1 MTISAQLMSAVVMV
15 LSGIFVGCVI
25 DCARTIIHTLP
36 KKLWLQKIKPVLE
49 ITVWIFLGFCT
60 FYFLYLIKGG
70 QWRAV
75 DPIFQLVGIV
85 SYEIIFA
92 RFFRFIGRVFIFIF
106 INPIVLIVR
115 FLFSIVRF
123 LFRFC
128 MNIIK
133 LLLTPFIKLYYVIN
147 RKRFKKQ

>member
-25 DCARTIIHTLP
+25 DCARTIIHALP
-36 KKLWLQKIKPVLE
+36 KKLWLLKIKPVLE
-49 ITVWIFLGFCT
+49 IMVWIFLGFCT

-75 DPIFQLVGIV
+75 DPIFQLVGIA
-85 SYEIIFA
+85 SYEIFFA
-92 RFFRFIGRVFIFIF
+92 RFFRFIGRVFIFIC
-106 INPIVLIVR
+106 IKPIVLIVH
-115 FLFSIVRF
+115 FLFSIVRL

-128 MNIIK
+128 MNTIK
-133 LLLTPFIKLYYVIN
+133 FLLTPFIKLYDVIS
-147 RKRFKKQ
+147 RMHFKKQ

>member
-1 MTISAQLMSAVVMV
+1 MTISAQLMGAVVMV

-25 DCARTIIHTLP
+25 DCARTIIHSLP
-36 KKLWLQKIKPVLE
+36 KKLWLQKITPVLE
-49 ITVWIFLGFCT
+49 IIVWISLGVCT

-75 DPIFQLVGIV
+75 DPIFQLAGII
-85 SYEIIFA
+85 SYEFIFA

-106 INPIVLIVR
+106 IKPIVLIFR
-115 FLFSIVRF
+115 FIFSIVRF

-133 LLLTPFIKLYYVIN
+133 LLLTPFIKLYNVTI
-147 RKRFKKQ
+147 RKLFKKQ

>member
-1 MTISAQLMSAVVMV
+1 MTISAQLVSAVVMF

-25 DCARTIIHTLP
+25 DCARTIIHLLP
-36 KKLWLQKIKPVLE
+36 KKNWLQKVKPILE
-49 ITVWIFLGFCT
+49 VTVWIFLGFCT

-75 DPIFQLVGIV
+75 DPIFQLAGIV
-85 SYEIIFA
+85 SYELIFA
-92 RFFRFIGRVFIFIF
+92 RFFRFIGRVLIFIF
-106 INPIVLIVR
+106 IKPIVLIVQ

-128 MNIIK
+128 LSILT
-133 LLLTPFIKLYYVIN
+133 LLLTPFIKLYDVFI

>member
-1 MTISAQLMSAVVMV
+1 MTISAQLVSAVVMF

-25 DCARTIIHTLP
+25 DCARTIIHLLP
-36 KKLWLQKIKPVLE
+36 KKNWLQKVKPILE
-49 ITVWIFLGFCT
+49 VTVWIFLGFCT

-75 DPIFQLVGIV
+75 DPIFQLAGIV
-85 SYEIIFA
+85 SYELIFA
-92 RFFRFIGRVFIFIF
+92 RFFRFIGRVLIFIF
-106 INPIVLIVR
+106 IKPIVLIVQ

-128 MNIIK
+128 VRILT
-133 LLLTPFIKLYYVIN
+133 LLLTPFIKLYDVFSRI
-147 RKRFKKQ
+147 RFKKQ